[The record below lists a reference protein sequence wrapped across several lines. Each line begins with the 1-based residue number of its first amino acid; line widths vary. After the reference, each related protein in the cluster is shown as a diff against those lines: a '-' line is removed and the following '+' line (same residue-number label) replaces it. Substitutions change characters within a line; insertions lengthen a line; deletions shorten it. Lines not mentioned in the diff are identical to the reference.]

1 MLSYLSILI
10 IINAILVGIIIM
22 TQIISYPLFLKV
34 PQSGF
39 ADYYN
44 AYKNRITIVVIPFMV
59 TELLLTL
66 YIYLYSP
73 NNIFFQI
80 STFILILIWLST
92 FFIQVP
98 IHNKIS
104 IKLEHKMIGKLIS
117 TNWIRT
123 FLWILKLFFLC
134 IYYNCL

>member
-1 MLSYLSILI
+1 MLNYLFILI

-34 PQSGF
+34 SESSF

-44 AYKNRITIVVIPFMV
+44 AYKNRITIIVIPFMI

-66 YIYLYSP
+66 YIYLHSP

-104 IKLEHKMIGKLIS
+104 IKLEHKMIEKLIS
-117 TNWIRT
+117 TNWMRT

-134 IYYNCL
+134 IYYSCL

>member
-1 MLSYLSILI
+1 MLNYLSILI
-10 IINAILVGIIIM
+10 IINAILVGIIII

-34 PQSGF
+34 SESSF

-44 AYKNRITIVVIPFMV
+44 TYKNRITIIVIPFMV

-117 TNWIRT
+117 TNWMRT

>member
-1 MLSYLSILI
+1 MLNYLSILI
-10 IINAILVGIIIM
+10 IINAILVGIIII

-34 PQSGF
+34 SESSF

-44 AYKNRITIVVIPFMV
+44 TYKNRITIIVIPFMV

-104 IKLEHKMIGKLIS
+104 IKLEDKMIKKLIS

-134 IYYNCL
+134 IYYNSL

>member
-10 IINAILVGIIIM
+10 ITNAILVGIIIM

-34 PQSGF
+34 SESSF

-44 AYKNRITIVVIPFMV
+44 AYKNRITIIVIPFMV

-104 IKLEHKMIGKLIS
+104 IKLEHEMIGKLIS